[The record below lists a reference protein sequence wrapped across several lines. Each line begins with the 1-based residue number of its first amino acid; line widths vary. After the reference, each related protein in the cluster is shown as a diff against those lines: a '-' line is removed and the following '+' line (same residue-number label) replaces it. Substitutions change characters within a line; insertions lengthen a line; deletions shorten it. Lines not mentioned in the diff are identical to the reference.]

1 MHAQHA
7 TDEAVVSELR
17 IWHHKGATP
26 SKLLH
31 IDGQIGHLRLQVPAY
46 DNTHY
51 LELREEFPSY
61 ESLLSRYGRFLDLAS
76 LKNN

>member
-1 MHAQHA
+1 MHAQHV
-7 TDEAVVSELR
+7 TDEAVVCELR
-17 IWHHKGATP
+17 TWHHKGATP

-51 LELREEFPSY
+51 LELKEEFPCY
-61 ESLLSRYGRFLDLAS
+61 EALLSRYGQFLDQAS
-76 LKNN
+76 IRK